1 MNYSTELS
9 RKLIRDLA
17 GVYEFPICKMLYD
30 TSLQGDRHAPGTG
43 PIPRREALTG
53 NPVSPSLDG
62 AMVLSGHSAA
72 MPTPCNS
79 HRPNT
84 ESMRCSCKAPLC
96 SNCGWCAATC
106 GCYDGRALEVELRKR
121 RIPDAREVDL
131 ERQSGCFDE

>member
-1 MNYSTELS
+1 MTYETELS

-17 GVYEFPICKMLYD
+17 GYQFPVCKLLGPVSRAVSP
-30 TSLQGDRHAPGTG
+30 TSGSAV
-43 PIPRREALTG
+43 REA
-53 NPVSPSLDG
+53 PVT
-62 AMVLSGHSAA
+62 ATAA
-72 MPTPCNS
+72 KSVEYPAK

-106 GCYDGRALEVELRKR
+106 GCYEGHALEVELRKR

-131 ERQSGCFDE
+131 ERQSGCFDEE